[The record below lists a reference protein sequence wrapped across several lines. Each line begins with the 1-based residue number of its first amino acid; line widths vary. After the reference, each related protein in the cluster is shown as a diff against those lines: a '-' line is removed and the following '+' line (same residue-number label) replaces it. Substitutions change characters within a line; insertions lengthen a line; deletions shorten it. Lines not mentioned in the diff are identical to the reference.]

1 MRAVA
6 AHEGLPVIDY
16 ESLALQMPDEG
27 GLFLKDGYHVQPAV
41 QVNVMLNVL
50 LNEYAARAAH
60 TNSQSDSCRLS
71 LLRHLRTG
79 CSVRTTARSGQFSKH
94 GV

>member
-6 AHEGLPVIDY
+6 ADEGLPLIDY
-16 ESLALQMPDEG
+16 EPLALQMPDQA

-50 LNEYAARAAH
+50 LNVYAARAAQPGDQNGVCGH
-60 TNSQSDSCRLS
+60 S
-71 LLRHLRTG
+71 LLKHFHRS
-79 CSVRTTARSGQFSKH
+79 CPVRTTASGHVSKH